1 MTAVD
6 TPKNCDRIDHQGFV
20 PEIFAG
26 LLLTALYMMQL
37 GPSLTNINDSLE
49 DWLALALFGGAATGL
64 VGVALGTK
72 LFFHRVRRRRAY
84 WVELFAIPPMIF
96 SLAWYTY
103 ASVDTQD
110 LLITALGGGLGL
122 CIEIGLVRLFVDLVQ
137 DLHEDH
143 EGHGHD

>member
-6 TPKNCDRIDHQGFV
+6 TVDCERIDHQGFV

-37 GPSLTNINDSLE
+37 GPSLGGINDYLE
-49 DWLALALFGGAATGL
+49 DVLSLVLFAGSFVGL

-72 LFFHRVRRRRAY
+72 LVFRRVRRRVAY
-84 WVELFAIPPMIF
+84 WIELFAIPMMIF

-103 ASVDTQD
+103 ASFDPD
-110 LLITALGGGLGL
+110 SLLITALGGGLGL
-122 CIEIGLVRLFVDLVQ
+122 TIEIGLVRLFVDLVQ
-137 DLHEDH
+137 DLHTDH
-143 EGHGHD
+143 TEHGHD

>member
-6 TPKNCDRIDHQGFV
+6 EVDCDRIDHQGFV

-37 GPSLTNINDSLE
+37 GPSMPNINNYLE
-49 DWLALALFGGAATGL
+49 DVLALTLFGGSFLGL
-64 VGVALGTK
+64 IGVALGTK
-72 LFFHRVRRRRAY
+72 LVFRRLRRRVAY
-84 WVELFAIPPMIF
+84 MVELVAVPLMVFT
-96 SLAWYTY
+96 LAWYTY
-103 ASVDTQD
+103 ASVDAED

-122 CIEIGLVRLFVDLVQ
+122 TIEIGLVRLFVDLVQ
-137 DLHEDH
+137 DLNEDH

>member
-6 TPKNCDRIDHQGFV
+6 VVDCERIDHQGFV

-37 GPSLTNINDSLE
+37 GPSLANINDYLE
-49 DWLALALFGGAATGL
+49 DVLSLMLFAGSFVGL

-72 LFFHRVRRRRAY
+72 LVFRRVRRRVAY
-84 WVELFAIPPMIF
+84 WVELFAIPLMVFP
-96 SLAWYTY
+96 LAWYTY
-103 ASVDTQD
+103 ASVDASS

-122 CIEIGLVRLFVDLVQ
+122 TIEIGLVRLFVDLVE

>member
-6 TPKNCDRIDHQGFV
+6 TVDCERIDHQGFV

-37 GPSLTNINDSLE
+37 GPSLGGINDYLE
-49 DWLALALFGGAATGL
+49 DVLSLVLFAGSFVGL

-72 LFFHRVRRRRAY
+72 LVFRRVRRRVAY
-84 WVELFAIPPMIF
+84 WIELFAIPMMIF

-103 ASVDTQD
+103 ASFDPD
-110 LLITALGGGLGL
+110 SLLITALGGGLGL
-122 CIEIGLVRLFVDLVQ
+122 TIEIGLVRLFVYLVQ
-137 DLHEDH
+137 DLHTDH
-143 EGHGHD
+143 TEHGHD